1 MLNVKILQIIF
12 KLWHIYMCNSEN
24 IACVLSASA
33 NRFAWGSRTI
43 IHTHCCQC
51 VCAAVYRIGARP
63 LNQIIAREHLFL
75 SLSHNT
81 HRSKKKAQSVGRR
94 RRRTRIS
101 VSFAA
106 RLVPRARNRALA
118 ANTMQLILF
127 IYLFAYFVLRA
138 RRVPTYIY
146 KLSAS
151 VSYTSENNCTRRER

>member
-75 SLSHNT
+75 SLSLTQHT
-81 HRSKKKAQSVGRR
+81 PQQKKS
-94 RRRTRIS
+94 TIS
-101 VSFAA
+101 RPAA
-106 RLVPRARNRALA
+106 A
-118 ANTMQLILF
+118 ANAYIGIFRCAAGPPSTKSCTCGQHHAVDT
-127 IYLFAYFVLRA
+127 IYLFICLFCSARA
-138 RRVPTYIY
+138 ACTYVYI
-146 KLSAS
+146 
-151 VSYTSENNCTRRER
+151 